1 MLHNGELGDFSSISF
16 NSFLN
21 SRIWM
26 PYNRSQFLHTS
37 SLSQYIPGNTN
48 TRYTT
53 GRYYVSTTGRLVG
66 HSSSAIHVN
75 SYSSSLPLKLTRT
88 LPSLNVLNAFSCL
101 QSMHVT
107 MKTTLRCVW
116 KENRIESTL
125 VWNSFLL
132 LNRHQNVWLF
142 LPEVLR
148 WIFKTQQFSL
158 PCHWSNVLRS
168 VWADQTKSLAGF
180 CFSALFC

>member
-1 MLHNGELGDFSSISF
+1 
-16 NSFLN
+16 
-21 SRIWM
+21 M

-75 SYSSSLPLKLTRT
+75 SYSSSLPLKLITRT
-88 LPSLNVLNAFSCL
+88 LPSLNVLTAFSCL

-107 MKTTLRCVW
+107 MKTTLRCV
-116 KENRIESTL
+116 
-125 VWNSFLL
+125 
-132 LNRHQNVWLF
+132 
-142 LPEVLR
+142 
-148 WIFKTQQFSL
+148 
-158 PCHWSNVLRS
+158 
-168 VWADQTKSLAGF
+168 
-180 CFSALFC
+180 